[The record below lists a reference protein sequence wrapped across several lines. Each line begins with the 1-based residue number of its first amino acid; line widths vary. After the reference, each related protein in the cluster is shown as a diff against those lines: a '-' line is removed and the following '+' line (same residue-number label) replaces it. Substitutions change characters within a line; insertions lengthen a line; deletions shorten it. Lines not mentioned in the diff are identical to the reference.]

1 VPEASAASTHGR
13 SYKIFAEVEFTR
25 DSQGVIFAQGSR
37 FGGHSLFVKD
47 GKLNYVVNFLGIPPE
62 QKLSAEA
69 PRVGRHIVGVEFT
82 KERVGEHGVSHGQMK
97 LYIDEAEVDQA
108 EFRTQTGRY
117 SLTGE
122 GLCIGY
128 DCGDAVSREY
138 KPKFEFSGG
147 RIIKV
152 VFDVADDVYI
162 DVEREMAAAM
172 ARD

>member
-1 VPEASAASTHGR
+1 M
-13 SYKIFAEVEFTR
+13 
-25 DSQGVIFAQGSR
+25 IFAQGSR

-47 GKLNYVVNFLGIPPE
+47 GKLSYVVNFLGIPPE
-62 QKLSAEA
+62 QELTAGA
-69 PRVGRHIVGVEFT
+69 PRVGRHVVGVEFT
-82 KERVGEHGVSHGQMK
+82 KDRVGEHGESHGQMK
-97 LYIDEAEVDQA
+97 LYIDEQIVDQA
-108 EFRTQTGRY
+108 EFGTQTGRY

-122 GLCIGY
+122 GHCIGF
-128 DCGDAVSREY
+128 DGGDAVSREY

-162 DVEREMAAAM
+162 DVERELAAAM